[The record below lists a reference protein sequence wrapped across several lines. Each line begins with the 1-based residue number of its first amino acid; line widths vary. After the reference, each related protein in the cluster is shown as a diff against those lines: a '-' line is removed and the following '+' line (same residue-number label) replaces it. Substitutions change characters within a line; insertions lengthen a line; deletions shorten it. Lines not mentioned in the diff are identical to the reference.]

1 MEEQNGEVDDASF
14 DVLDNVTNVVQ
25 YAIVSLF
32 EIIRM
37 MTSEQKEYFLKEI
50 TNTSSKRYGKYSKRR
65 SIAKW
70 KHCS

>member
-1 MEEQNGEVDDASF
+1 MEEQNVEVDDASF

-37 MTSEQKEYFLKEI
+37 MTSEQKEYFLEEI
-50 TNTSSKRYGKYSKRR
+50 TNTSSKRYGK
-65 SIAKW
+65 
-70 KHCS
+70 